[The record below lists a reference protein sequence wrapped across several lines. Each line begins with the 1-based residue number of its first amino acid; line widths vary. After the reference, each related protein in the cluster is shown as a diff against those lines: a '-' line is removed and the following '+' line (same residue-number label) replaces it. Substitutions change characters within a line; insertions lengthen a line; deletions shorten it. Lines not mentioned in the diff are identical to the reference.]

1 MAFDSLQYLL
11 FLGAVLA
18 VALRMSRKPGELLPG
33 FLLFASMAFYAFA
46 GWLPLAIFVAS
57 ILVNQRLM
65 ESMAR
70 DADPGSRRRL
80 LVLGVVYNLVYLFA
94 FKYAAFMQGAWGSL
108 GSWLGLWKP
117 PLALVEVVLPVG
129 ISFYTFESLSILT
142 DVYKGRYPAPRLR
155 EHALFVSFFPHLVAG
170 PILRGSELLP
180 QLRALSGPRPPV
192 PWGRALAFL
201 SLGLFKKAV
210 LADTL
215 ALYADPVFHAP
226 TAYAA
231 PKAWL
236 AAVAFA
242 FQIYYD
248 FSGYSDMAE
257 GSAALLGLRLKPN
270 FRRPYAAVSLT
281 DFWRRWHVSLSS
293 WLRDYLYIPLGG
305 SRHGAVRTYAAL
317 FTTMLLGGL
326 WHGANFTFVAWGC
339 FHGLGL
345 GLERATGLGAT
356 EAGGWRRPLRQAA
369 TFGVVLLG
377 WVVFRSANLAGAGIF
392 LRQAWQGPWSF
403 DGNDAFLA
411 AWLGLA
417 WLFSSWEAAWEEG
430 AWNGGDDQLGPVTLA
445 GLQVASLA
453 CKLSLSGLGRP
464 FIYFRF

>member
-1 MAFDSLQYLL
+1 VAFDSLQYLL

-18 VALRMSRKPGELLPG
+18 VSLRIAKKPGELLPG
-33 FLLFASMAFYAFA
+33 FLLFASLAFYAFA
-46 GWLPLAIFVAS
+46 GWLPFALFVAS

-65 ESMAR
+65 ESIAA
-70 DADPGSRRRL
+70 DADASSRRRL
-80 LVLGVVYNLVYLFA
+80 LALGVVYNLLYLFA

-108 GSWLGLWKP
+108 GAWLGWWQP
-117 PLALVEVVLPVG
+117 PAALVEVVLPVG

-180 QLRALSGPRPPV
+180 QLAALSGPRPPV
-192 PWGRALAFL
+192 AWGRALAFL

-215 ALYADPVFHAP
+215 ALYADPVFNEPWAF
-226 TAYAA
+226 AA
-231 PKAWL
+231 PRAWL
-236 AAVAFA
+236 AATAFA

-270 FRRPYAAVSLT
+270 FRQPYAAVSLT

-305 SRHGAVRTYAAL
+305 SRHGAARTYAAL

-345 GLERATGLGAT
+345 AFERASGLGAL
-356 EAGGWRRPLRQAA
+356 EADGWRRPLRQAA

-377 WVVFRSANLAGAGIF
+377 WVLFRSASLADAGRF
-392 LRQAWQGPWSF
+392 MQQAWQGAWAF
-403 DGNDAFLA
+403 DSTDAFVV

-417 WLFSSWEAAWEEG
+417 WLFSKWEARWEEG
-430 AWNGGDDQLGPVTLA
+430 AWNGGVDHLGPVALA
-445 GLQVASLA
+445 GLQVTALA
-453 CKLSLSGLGRP
+453 CKLALSGLGRP